1 MDAWFIIFVVFAVA
15 TLIAIGF
22 SFYLVGELKA
32 FPDEYRKAGSPSA
45 FWNDWRTWS
54 FLAYVLRGRFAAI
67 PDASLVATFKIY
79 RALEATR
86 LTLVVALVVLGLAHD
101 VFFKAGH

>member
-1 MDAWFIIFVVFAVA
+1 MDAWFIIFGVFAVA

-22 SFYLVGELKA
+22 SFYLVGALKA
-32 FPDEYRKAGSPSA
+32 FPEEYRKAGSPSV

-54 FLAYVLRGRFAAI
+54 FLAYVLRGRFTAI

-86 LTLVVALVVLGLAHD
+86 LALFVGLVVFGLAHD
-101 VFFKAGH
+101 ILFRPGR